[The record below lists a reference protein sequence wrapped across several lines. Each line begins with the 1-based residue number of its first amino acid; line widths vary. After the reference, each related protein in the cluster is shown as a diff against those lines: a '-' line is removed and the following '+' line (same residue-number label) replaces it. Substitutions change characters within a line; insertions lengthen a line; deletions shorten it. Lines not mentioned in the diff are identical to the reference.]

1 MKDIIT
7 IFFFIS
13 AFMLIIG
20 ILYCFLLRNKDL
32 EKRLNYYL
40 DINKKY
46 KEKRNK
52 ENQQR
57 NFLKTS
63 NEFIRESLEKGLP
76 GKKQQ
81 KIYEMLV
88 SAGSSLR
95 PEEYVALRWFLA
107 LIAAGVLYLISGSI
121 LILILGAV
129 FGFIFP
135 KLWLK
140 NKRKKRMQK
149 FNDELPDMINTIIG
163 SIKSGY
169 SLPQAMKTVSEEN
182 EPPISDEIK
191 VLLKELNYGISM
203 EDALNNL
210 YIRMPSMDLQIMIHA
225 ILIQR
230 QVGGNLSSIL
240 EILTQTIRER
250 KKVERQV
257 RTFTAQGRLS
267 GKIIGALPI
276 FMGLILY
283 LFNSEYIMDF
293 IKNIIGQILIVIGVL
308 FAIIGYIVI
317 NRITKIEV

>member
-13 AFMLIIG
+13 VFMLIIG

-63 NEFIRESLEKGLP
+63 NEFIRENMKKELP

-88 SAGSSLR
+88 GAGSSLK

-107 LIAAGVLYLISGSI
+107 LITAGVLYLISGSI

-169 SLPQAMKTVSEEN
+169 SLSQAMKTVSEEN

-230 QVGGNLSSIL
+230 QVGGNLSNIL

-267 GKIIGALPI
+267 GKIIGTLPI

>member
-1 MKDIIT
+1 
-7 IFFFIS
+7 
-13 AFMLIIG
+13 
-20 ILYCFLLRNKDL
+20 
-32 EKRLNYYL
+32 
-40 DINKKY
+40 
-46 KEKRNK
+46 
-52 ENQQR
+52 
-57 NFLKTS
+57 
-63 NEFIRESLEKGLP
+63 
-76 GKKQQ
+76 
-81 KIYEMLV
+81 
-88 SAGSSLR
+88 
-95 PEEYVALRWFLA
+95 
-107 LIAAGVLYLISGSI
+107 
-121 LILILGAV
+121 
-129 FGFIFP
+129 
-135 KLWLK
+135 
-140 NKRKKRMQK
+140 MQK